1 MRTQKRFITSSL
13 PICLCLLL
21 ALTLWAPARAA
32 SDTDYQTILKVTLNS
47 IHDTITDPCY
57 ESIGGEWAVLALA
70 RGGIE
75 DNAWYGKY
83 MDNLIAAVEDCDG
96 LLDERKYTEYS
107 RVVLGLSSIGQDA
120 TKLNTGN
127 RVYDLVSPLLSK
139 QTNGEYWASW
149 QGNNGTAF
157 AIIALDSQNYFDN
170 AAGKAARAGLLDA
183 LINAQGTD
191 GGWNISA
198 STPGNGPD
206 VTAMALQAMA
216 PYYLNQSKYNALGAT
231 HTYAQLQS
239 CVTKALNNLTGFT
252 ADDFGNVEAAAQVT
266 IALAALNRDAANDAL
281 LGDVLSSVLAYYDGA
296 GGFKHL
302 KDGST
307 GNNQMSTEQ
316 AAHALVAYD
325 RWKNGKNSLF
335 NMTDRGMV
343 SEITINAPSTVTVEQ
358 TVTGSFQV
366 TSSVPC
372 IAVAQKADGTFACL
386 TPEGSG
392 TTRTFHTVQGA
403 VTVMVRG
410 DANGD
415 GTFNGSDIT
424 RAKAAYLGKT
434 TLDALHQLAADANR
448 DQVFNGSD
456 ITRAKA
462 AYLGK
467 TNLDW

>member
-1 MRTQKRFITSSL
+1 MKTQKRIIKSGL

-21 ALTLWAPARAA
+21 ALTLWAPAQAA
-32 SDTDYQTILKVTLNS
+32 SGTEYSTVLKATLDNL
-47 IHDTITDPCY
+47 HDTITDPACG
-57 ESIGGEWAVLALA
+57 STGGEWAVLALA
-70 RGGIE
+70 RGGVE
-75 DNAWYGKY
+75 DDIWYGKY
-83 MDNLIAAVEDCDG
+83 LDNLISTVTACNGILHKA
-96 LLDERKYTEYS
+96 KYTEYS
-107 RVVLGLSSIGQDA
+107 RVIIGLSSIGQDA
-120 TKLNTGN
+120 TKLNSGS

-139 QTNGEYWASW
+139 KDDNLYWASW
-149 QGNNGTAF
+149 QGNNGSAF
-157 AIIALDSQNYFDN
+157 AIIALDTQNYFDN
-170 AAGKAARAGLLDA
+170 ATGRRVRADLVDSLL
-183 LINAQGTD
+183 NAQLSSGA
-191 GGWNISA
+191 WEISDDLGA
-198 STPGNGPD
+198 DIDT
-206 VTAMALQAMA
+206 TAMVLQALA
-216 PYYLNQSKYNALGAT
+216 PYYLSQTKYTALGAT
-231 HTYAQLQS
+231 HTYAQLQNS
-239 CVTKALNNLTGFT
+239 VTNALSYLNTVKTNNYSS
-252 ADDFGNVEAAAQVT
+252 VEAASQVVV
-266 IALAALNRDAANDAL
+266 ALAALNRDAANDAL
-281 LGDVLSSVLAYYDGA
+281 LGDALASVLAYYS
-296 GGFKHL
+296 GGGNFKHDL
-302 KDGST
+302 T
-307 GNNQMSTEQ
+307 GASADTQMSTEQ
-316 AAHALVAYD
+316 AAYALVAYD
-325 RWKNGKNSLF
+325 RWKNGKTRLY

-392 TTRTFHTVQGA
+392 TTRTFHTVQGS

-448 DQVFNGSD
+448 DQIFNGSD

-467 TNLDW
+467 TSLDW